1 MVFLLCNIECKS
13 YMLSQMEKFWACD
26 RNKEN
31 LQLISQS
38 FFIENASENSTCLT
52 LNGIICD
59 SDTWNGILCIQYK
72 DGITSNTDNLDKP
85 IEEADQRIIS
95 HTEDS
100 SYRST
105 FKRYRRFGV
114 NVVFFYAIFHF
125 YWFERFVD
133 TFGIGQNKRFI
144 PVHKL
149 SYKLGLHMCSNLFEA
164 HAWTGSDTTS
174 KIGTKAGAIKCG

>member
-13 YMLSQMEKFWACD
+13 YMPSQMKKFWAYD

-31 LQLISQS
+31 LQLISLS

-52 LNGIICD
+52 LN
-59 SDTWNGILCIQYK
+59 
-72 DGITSNTDNLDKP
+72 GITSNTDNLDKP

-100 SYRST
+100 IDSKNTRIVLLS
-105 FKRYRRFGV
+105 
-114 NVVFFYAIFHF
+114 N
-125 YWFERFVD
+125 D
-133 TFGIGQNKRFI
+133 TDVLVLMLYFMQYFTSIGLKDLWIQFGIGQNKRFI

-149 SYKLGLHMCSNLFEA
+149 SYKLFFHMCSNLFEA

-174 KIGTKAGAIKCG
+174 KIGRKAAAIECG